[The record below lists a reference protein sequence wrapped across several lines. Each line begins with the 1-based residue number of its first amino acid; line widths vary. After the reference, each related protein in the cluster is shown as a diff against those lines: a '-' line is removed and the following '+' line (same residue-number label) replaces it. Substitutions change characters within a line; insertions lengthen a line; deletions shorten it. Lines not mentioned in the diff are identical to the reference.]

1 MYQPDFPPVPFR
13 LGLYPVVDS
22 VAWIER
28 LLEAGVRTLQLRIK
42 DRRDSEVEDDVIAA
56 IALGRRYHARLF
68 INDYWQLAIKHQA
81 YGVHLGQED
90 LETTDL
96 SAIRQ
101 AGLRL
106 GVSTHDDME
115 IDVALAAR
123 PSYIALGHVFPTQ
136 TKQMP
141 SAPQG
146 LEQLARHIQR
156 LADYPTVAI
165 GGISL
170 EKAPGVLATGVGSIA
185 VVSAI
190 TQAADWRAATNQLL
204 ALAERAMNDHDFM
217 RYSRQLLL
225 EDIAIEGQQKLL
237 ASRVLIIGL
246 GGLGSPAALYLAGA
260 GVGTLTLADDD
271 AVHLSNL
278 QRQILF
284 TSADIDRPKAAAAQ
298 TRLSQLNPQI
308 KLVALQQRL
317 SGEALRAEVAK
328 ADVVLDCT
336 DNMVT
341 RQAINAACVALDT
354 PLVTASAVGFG
365 GQLMVLTPPWTQ
377 GCYRCLWPESD
388 EPQRNC
394 RTAGIVGPVVGMMGT
409 LQALETIKLLSGMAT
424 PRNTLRLF
432 DARTSNWRALALQRS
447 RSCPV
452 CGGRHADL
460 V

>member
-68 INDYWQLAIKHQA
+68 INDYWRLAIKHQA

-96 SAIRQ
+96 SAIRK

-115 IDVALAAR
+115 IDIALAAR

-170 EKAPGVLATGVGSIA
+170 EKAPAVLATGVGSIA

-190 TQAADWRAATNQLL
+190 TQAADWRAATNQL
-204 ALAERAMNDHDFM
+204 
-217 RYSRQLLL
+217 
-225 EDIAIEGQQKLL
+225 
-237 ASRVLIIGL
+237 
-246 GGLGSPAALYLAGA
+246 LYLAGA

-284 TSADIDRPKAAAAQ
+284 TSADIDRPKAAAAK

-308 KLVALQQRL
+308 TLVALQQRL

-341 RQAINAACVALDT
+341 RQAINAACVTLDI

-377 GCYRCLWPESD
+377 GCYRCLWPDSD

-409 LQALETIKLLSGMAT
+409 LQALEAIKLLSGMTT

-432 DARTSNWRALALQRS
+432 DARTSSWRNLALQRS
-447 RSCPV
+447 RGCPV